1 MPKASRIR
9 RELTIEQV
17 QRWVVS
23 FLILAVAA
31 FPLGALI
38 GVTKS
43 IVDDGRRSDG
53 VILLLVMAA
62 IGVVALGAVRLVH
75 RRSIVSPLLALG
87 VLPAVVAA
95 FFVL

>member
-31 FPLGALI
+31 FPLGALVAVI
-38 GVTKS
+38 KS

-87 VLPAVVAA
+87 ILPAVVAA